1 MTNHKFNSSNFDDTE
16 DLLNELFQEVKS
28 QESHLSGG
36 IEEELTQGA
45 IAVKR
50 LRETK
55 VTFTNPDA
63 RLIPLTERLL

>member
-1 MTNHKFNSSNFDDTE
+1 MTDQKFNSPDFDDTE

-45 IAVKR
+45 IAVQR
-50 LRETK
+50 LQQTK

-63 RLIPLTERLL
+63 RLIPLT